1 MQSPSLLRMSSNAVQ
16 LLSSSDQVIL
26 ANIFNAYEN
35 TCIVARNTHFPTFP
49 VIQHTSIHGL
59 YNEIALLFPP
69 FIDYFKH
76 IPEFNK
82 IIMDDKVRLVK
93 NHFGMMLNINEQVM
107 HPVTSSNLIITW
119 TNIYGVHIAA
129 RLWKRNKILEQFLF
143 DPILLKLVLI
153 VLVLSSSN
161 ARMVESTDIDQIC
174 DDPLSIYNSHNIYVE
189 LLWRYILSRVV
200 TEEDAVKFF
209 NKLMLC
215 ILHMDNLHMYI
226 HSYISNFQDEIK
238 QMKPIMRNM
247 WLKTD
252 DEEVI
257 TDINIAQNVTV

>member
-16 LLSSSDQVIL
+16 FLSQSDQVIL
-26 ANIFNAYEN
+26 ANIFNAYEK
-35 TCIVARNTHFPTFP
+35 TCILAKDTQFPTFP
-49 VIQHTSIHGL
+49 VVQHTSIHGF
-59 YNEIALLFPP
+59 YNEIALLFAP

-76 IPEFNK
+76 IPEFAK
-82 IIMDDKVRLVK
+82 IIPDDKVRLVK
-93 NHFGMMLNINEQVM
+93 NHFGMMFNINEQVM

-119 TNIYGVHIAA
+119 TNIYGVDTAA

-153 VLVLSSSN
+153 VVVLSSSN
-161 ARMVESTDIDQIC
+161 GRMLESTDIDQIC
-174 DDPLSIYNSHNIYVE
+174 DDPLSIYNSQNIYVE
-189 LLWRYILSRVV
+189 LLWRYILSRAV

-215 ILHMDNLHMYI
+215 ILHMKNLHMFVY
-226 HSYISNFQDEIK
+226 SYISHFKEEVK

-247 WLKTD
+247 WLKMD
-252 DEEVI
+252 NEEII
-257 TDINIAQNVTV
+257 TDT